1 MAPDI
6 TTAMA
11 ATPLTSHTM
20 SAVQGPPPEMS
31 GRWYLVRSRPKS
43 EKKAQS
49 HLAAQGF
56 QTYLPQIQR
65 TIRHAR
71 KLTTVQV
78 PLFPGYLFIGLDLEQ
93 DRWLS
98 VRSTVG
104 VLSLFSHHDGRPI
117 PVPVGVVE
125 SLVAR
130 SDRNVVRLDT
140 GLVQGQDV
148 RVLSG
153 PFADLIGTLQRVD
166 ANSRVQVLLRMMGT
180 EVPVTLHRSALA
192 PAA

>member
-1 MAPDI
+1 VARRPI
-6 TTAMA
+6 SQR
-11 ATPLTSHTM
+11 TSFMESSRMT
-20 SAVQGPPPEMS
+20 AVQGRPREMS
-31 GRWYLVRSRPKS
+31 GRWYLVRTRPKI
-43 EKKAQS
+43 EKKAQW

-78 PLFPGYLFIGLDLEQ
+78 PLFPGYLFIALDLER

-125 SLVAR
+125 SLIER
-130 SDRNVVRLDT
+130 SNRDVVRLDI

-153 PFADLIGTLQRVD
+153 PFADFIGTLRRID
-166 ANSRVQVLLRMMGT
+166 ANSRVQVLLQMMGT
-180 EVPVTLHRSALA
+180 QVSVTLHRSALA

>member
-1 MAPDI
+1 
-6 TTAMA
+6 MA
-11 ATPLTSHTM
+11 ARPLTSRAMTVVH
-20 SAVQGPPPEMS
+20 SPGKMS
-31 GRWYLVRSRPKS
+31 GRWYLVRTRPKS
-43 EKKAQS
+43 EKKAQW

-78 PLFPGYLFIGLDLEQ
+78 PLFPGYLFIALDLEQ
-93 DRWLS
+93 DRWVS

-104 VLSLFSHHDGRPI
+104 VLSLFSHPDGPPI

-125 SLVAR
+125 SLIER
-130 SDRNVVRLDT
+130 SNRNVVRLDT

-153 PFADLIGTLQRVD
+153 PFADLIGTLHRID
-166 ANSRVQVLLRMMGT
+166 DNSRVQVLLQMMGAQ
-180 EVPVTLHRSALA
+180 VPVTLHRSALA